1 MRCIWRVPQHEI
13 MKRGRSRSRMQDA
26 EEHEDEYQQCVIEDG
41 SGEDL
46 MVKK

>member
-1 MRCIWRVPQHEI
+1 MRCIWLVLPQHEI
-13 MKRGRSRSRMQDA
+13 MKRGRSRMQDA